1 MRFSY
6 GLPVAL
12 AGAVATV
19 TLVQPYIALAKT
31 SRQVFG
37 IANAITV
44 LIEGH
49 PSSGPSSF
57 GSGVIVAKQG
67 KTYTV
72 LTAKHV
78 VENKNKKYKV
88 VTFDSKG
95 NPDTKD
101 GNPVNYS
108 TVNPMDG
115 VDLAVLQFT
124 SDKTYSVASLGN
136 SAQATPGTKVY
147 VAGFPEPG
155 IEIKKRILDFKDG
168 IISRSSNTRD
178 GYDLIYSN
186 PTREG
191 MSGGPVLDEDGKL
204 VGIHGRGDGYKRD
217 SGEVVKNGDNLGI
230 PINTFL
236 NWASKN
242 ELHLGSAAPVAQQPS
257 SPPAPRPSAA
267 TAPPALRWG
276 YQNVNTG
283 IYECLDQAYVIMQK
297 DSFKNLNYNK
307 EDLFVSG
314 IAGSYAVD
322 ISCNSGY
329 SAIIVAGPDK
339 KTAGLW
345 LDRFWKAMAPYRVNL
360 PPRPANAPASPATP
374 PPALRWTF
382 EDNNMSDDECVNKAY
397 RIMQR
402 EGLKNI
408 TKKGESTKQYV
419 SGFADNYAADISCNT
434 EDWMVVVTGADKAT
448 AKRWR
453 DKLRDGMK
461 Q

>member
-12 AGAVATV
+12 MGAAATV
-19 TLVQPYIALAKT
+19 ALVQPYLALALAPNLAPN
-31 SRQVFG
+31 QVYD
-37 IANAITV
+37 IAKDITV
-44 LIEGH
+44 LIDGQF
-49 PSSGPSSF
+49 P
-57 GSGVIVAKQG
+57 GSGVIVYKQG

-78 VENKNKKYKV
+78 VATEDKYEVVTPDSNRYKV
-88 VTFDSKG
+88 
-95 NPDTKD
+95 
-101 GNPVNYS
+101 NYR
-108 TVNPMDG
+108 TVKTMDG

-124 SDKTYSVASLGN
+124 SDKTYRVANFGN
-136 SAQATPGTKVY
+136 SDQAIPGTLVY
-147 VAGFPEPG
+147 VAGFPKPG
-155 IEIKKRILDFKDG
+155 REITSPVLQSIRG
-168 IISRSSNTRD
+168 EISGRPPSALRD
-178 GYDLIYSN
+178 GYALIY
-186 PTREG
+186 TITTIKG
-191 MSGGPVLDEDGKL
+191 MSGGPVLDENGKL
-204 VGIHGRGDGYKRD
+204 VGIHGRAEGDKERD
-217 SGEVVKNGDNLGI
+217 EKFGLNLGI

-236 NWASKN
+236 NWAPKIGLN
-242 ELHLGSAAPVAQQPS
+242 LGSAAPVAQQPS
-257 SPPAPRPSAA
+257 STPAPRPSAA

-283 IYECLDQAYVIMQK
+283 IYDCLDQAYSIMQK

-322 ISCNSGY
+322 ISCKSGY

-339 KTAGLW
+339 NTAGLW

-374 PPALRWTF
+374 PPALRWSF
-382 EDNNMSDDECVNKAY
+382 RDNNMSDDECVNKAY

-402 EGLKNI
+402 EGLRNL
-408 TKKGESTKQYV
+408 TKKGDITKQYV
-419 SGFADNYAADISCNT
+419 SGFADKYAADISCNT

-448 AKRWR
+448 AGRWR
-453 DKLRDGMK
+453 DKLRDAMER
-461 Q
+461 

>member
-12 AGAVATV
+12 AGAAATV
-19 TLVQPYIALAKT
+19 ALVQPHIALALT
-31 SRQVFG
+31 SPQV
-37 IANAITV
+37 AEKAKAITV
-44 LIEGH
+44 LIDGQF
-49 PSSGPSSF
+49 P

-67 KTYTV
+67 NTYTV

-78 VENKNKKYKV
+78 VKTEDKYEVVTPDSNRYKV
-88 VTFDSKG
+88 
-95 NPDTKD
+95 
-101 GNPVNYS
+101 NYR
-108 TVNPMDG
+108 TVKKMEG

-124 SDKTYSVASLGN
+124 SDKTYRVANFGN
-136 SAQATPGTKVY
+136 SDQAIPGTPVY
-147 VAGFPEPG
+147 VAGFPKPG
-155 IEIKKRILDFKDG
+155 REITSPVLQSIRG
-168 IISRSSNTRD
+168 EISGRPPSALRD
-178 GYDLIYSN
+178 GYALIY
-186 PTREG
+186 TITTIKG
-191 MSGGPVLDEDGKL
+191 MSGGPVLDENGKL
-204 VGIHGRGDGYKRD
+204 VGIHGRAEGDKERD
-217 SGEVVKNGDNLGI
+217 EKFGLNLGI

-236 NWASKN
+236 SWAPKIGLN
-242 ELHLGSAAPVAQQPS
+242 LGSAAPVAQQPS
-257 SPPAPRPSAA
+257 STPAPRPSAA
-267 TAPPALRWG
+267 TAPPALRWA

-283 IYECLDQAYVIMQK
+283 IYDCLDQAYSILQK
-297 DSFKNLNYNK
+297 DSFKNLTYNK

-339 KTAGLW
+339 NTAGLW

-374 PPALRWTF
+374 PALRWSF

-402 EGLKNI
+402 EGLRNI
-408 TKKGESTKQYV
+408 TKKSESTKQFV

-453 DKLRDGMK
+453 DKLLDGMK
-461 Q
+461 R

>member
-12 AGAVATV
+12 AGAAATV
-19 TLVQPYIALAKT
+19 ALVQPYIALALT
-31 SRQVFG
+31 SPQVAG
-37 IANAITV
+37 IAKAITV
-44 LIEGH
+44 LIDGQF
-49 PSSGPSSF
+49 P

-67 KTYTV
+67 NTYTV
-72 LTAKHV
+72 LTAQHV
-78 VENKNKKYKV
+78 VKTEDKYEVVTPDSNRYKV
-88 VTFDSKG
+88 
-95 NPDTKD
+95 
-101 GNPVNYS
+101 NYR
-108 TVNPMDG
+108 TVKKMDG

-124 SDKTYSVASLGN
+124 SDKTYRFASPGD
-136 SAQATPGTKVY
+136 SEQATQGTPVY
-147 VAGFPEPG
+147 VAGFPKPG
-155 IEIKKRILDFKDG
+155 TEIKKRDFAFTPG
-168 IISRSSNTRD
+168 IISRRSTARE
-178 GYDLIYSN
+178 GYDLIYTN

-191 MSGGPVLDEDGKL
+191 MSGGPVLDEKGKL
-204 VGIHGRGDGYKRD
+204 VGIHGRADGDKLE
-217 SGEVVKNGDNLGI
+217 SGIVVKTGENLGI

-236 NWASKN
+236 NWAPKIGLN
-242 ELHLGSAAPVAQQPS
+242 LGSAAPVAQQPS
-257 SPPAPRPSAA
+257 STPAPRPSAA

-339 KTAGLW
+339 NTAGLW

-360 PPRPANAPASPATP
+360 PPRPAIAPASPATP
-374 PPALRWTF
+374 PPALRWQF
-382 EDNNMSDDECVNKAY
+382 EDNNMSDEECVDKAE
-397 RIMQR
+397 IVMKR
-402 EGLKNI
+402 EGLRNI
-408 TKKGESTKQYV
+408 TKKGEITKQYV
-419 SGFADNYAADISCNT
+419 SGVADNYAADISCNT

-448 AKRWR
+448 AGRWR